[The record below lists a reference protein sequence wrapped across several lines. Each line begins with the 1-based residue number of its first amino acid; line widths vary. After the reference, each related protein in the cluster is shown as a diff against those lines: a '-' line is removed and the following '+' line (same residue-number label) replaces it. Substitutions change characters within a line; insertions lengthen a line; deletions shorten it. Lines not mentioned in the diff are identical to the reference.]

1 MIVENNQ
8 YSVLDSVSVGICII
22 DKDYIVRFW
31 NEFMEDYTGFS
42 KDEIQQNLLFDVFP
56 AFQNK
61 LYETR
66 INNIFEGWPP
76 VILSSRLHTP
86 FFLSKEIYNSKRYQD
101 IIITPVFSDDNSI
114 NHALI
119 TVNDVT
125 DLTEKLEEQKKLYV
139 KSQEELNVKTEIQEK
154 LIKSEKQL
162 KELNSTKD
170 KFFSLI
176 AHDLIS
182 PFNIILGYSDMLAQ
196 SVNVKDYKEVEEFS
210 QLIFNATKRTHS
222 LLINLLDWSRLQ
234 TGRISFN
241 PVVVNVFDV
250 INEILGLSKNSASQK
265 EIYINVDIKQGLI
278 VIADQNMLNTVFR
291 NLISNAIKYTPLNG
305 LINISAFYNPKSE
318 FEFSIRDT
326 GVGIKSDDIDKIFS
340 IDVNFS
346 TTGTA
351 NETGTGLG
359 LMLCKEF
366 IERHKG
372 KIWAESK
379 INEGSNFRFT
389 IPSQFL

>member
-61 LYETR
+61 IYEAR
-66 INNIFEGWPP
+66 INNIFNGWPP

-86 FFLSKEIYNSKRYQD
+86 FFLSKDFYKSKRYQD

-114 NHALI
+114 DHALI
-119 TVNDVT
+119 TINDVT
-125 DLTEKLEEQKKLYV
+125 DLTEKLEEQKKLYL

-182 PFNIILGYSDMLAQ
+182 PFNIILGYSDMLVQ
-196 SVNVKDYKEVEEFS
+196 SVNVNNFKEVEEFS

-222 LLINLLDWSRLQ
+222 LLVNLLDWSRLQ

-265 EIYINVDIKQGLI
+265 EIYINVEIKQGLI

-291 NLISNAIKYTPLNG
+291 NLISNAIKYTPQNG
-305 LINISAFYNPKSE
+305 LINISALYNSKSE

-372 KIWAESK
+372 KIWVESK

>member
-1 MIVENNQ
+1 
-8 YSVLDSVSVGICII
+8 
-22 DKDYIVRFW
+22 
-31 NEFMEDYTGFS
+31 MEDYTGFS

-61 LYETR
+61 IYEAR
-66 INNIFEGWPP
+66 INNIFNGWPP

-86 FFLSKEIYNSKRYQD
+86 FFLSKDFYKSKRYQD

-114 NHALI
+114 DHALI
-119 TVNDVT
+119 TINDVT
-125 DLTEKLEEQKKLYV
+125 DLTEKLEEQKKLYL

-182 PFNIILGYSDMLAQ
+182 PFNIILGYSDMLVQ
-196 SVNVKDYKEVEEFS
+196 SVNVNNFKEVEEFS

-222 LLINLLDWSRLQ
+222 LLVNLLDWSRLQ

-265 EIYINVDIKQGLI
+265 EIYINVEIKQGLI

-291 NLISNAIKYTPLNG
+291 NLISNAIKYTPQNG
-305 LINISAFYNPKSE
+305 LINISALYNSKSE

-372 KIWAESK
+372 KIWVESK